1 MTLHAFVSSDWS
13 HMGCLEMNMQ
23 LGHRH
28 HGHSTQHIIRKSMM
42 VLHIDVGPHL
52 PNGWSR
58 PIGHDSTP
66 QKGMQHRR
74 DKGHGV
80 CGAGH

>member
-28 HGHSTQHIIRKSMM
+28 HGHSTQQIIRKSMM
-42 VLHIDVGPHL
+42 VLHID
-52 PNGWSR
+52 
-58 PIGHDSTP
+58 IGHDSTP
-66 QKGMQHRR
+66 QKGMQRRR